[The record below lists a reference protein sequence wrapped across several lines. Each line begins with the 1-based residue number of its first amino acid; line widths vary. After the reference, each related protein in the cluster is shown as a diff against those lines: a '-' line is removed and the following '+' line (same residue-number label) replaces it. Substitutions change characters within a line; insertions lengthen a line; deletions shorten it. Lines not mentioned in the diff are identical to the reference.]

1 MDISPPVGF
10 GSGESLAQ
18 AFSNFV
24 VGFTGKKPVFS
35 NGVQIGFL
43 KDGNACRGVIELNK
57 GAPTNTDPSTWM
69 TKDGWWRDVSVSKLC
84 LDNNITPTWLADKSS
99 QIVTNPVT
107 GVKTLPGVTD
117 QGTVV
122 GLNVP
127 LLAAAGL
134 GGLGLL
140 LLIVRR

>member
-1 MDISPPVGF
+1 MIVSPPVGL
-10 GSGESLAQ
+10 GSAESLTQ
-18 AFSNFV
+18 AFSNFMI
-24 VGFTGKKPVFS
+24 GFTGKKPVFA

-43 KDGNACRGVIELNK
+43 KDGNACRGVIELSK
-57 GAPTNTDPSTWM
+57 GAPTNTDPATWM

-84 LDNNITPTWLADKSS
+84 LDNNVTPTWLADKASE
-99 QIVTNPVT
+99 IKTNPVT

-117 QGTVV
+117 QPTVV

-127 LLAAAGL
+127 LVAAAGI

-140 LLIVRR
+140 LLLTRR